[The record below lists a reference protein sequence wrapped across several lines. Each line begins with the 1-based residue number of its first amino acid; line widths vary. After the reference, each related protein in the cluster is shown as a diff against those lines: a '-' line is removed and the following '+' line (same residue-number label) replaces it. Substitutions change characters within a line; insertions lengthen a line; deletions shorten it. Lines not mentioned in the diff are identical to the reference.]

1 MEVNNPADAAIAHYF
16 QEKGYETEDGK
27 LDAGKTTHFLR
38 LVVGIVLS
46 VGLLI
51 SLLSFYILMLSI
63 FLLLQKNTT
72 QLENLLLIGYS
83 PQRIALP
90 YQLLTLLLNAC
101 VLVLSIAL
109 VGLLRTSYLDI
120 IQQLFPTLAT
130 GGSGWVMAT
139 GLLLCLG
146 VSALNWML
154 IRKKVASLWKH
165 TPNRPQNP

>member
-1 MEVNNPADAAIAHYF
+1 M
-16 QEKGYETEDGK
+16 
-27 LDAGKTTHFLR
+27 
-38 LVVGIVLS
+38 GIVLS

-101 VLVLSIAL
+101 VLVLSIGL
-109 VGLLRTSYLDI
+109 VGLLRTSYLDT

>member
-1 MEVNNPADAAIAHYF
+1 
-16 QEKGYETEDGK
+16 
-27 LDAGKTTHFLR
+27 
-38 LVVGIVLS
+38 
-46 VGLLI
+46 
-51 SLLSFYILMLSI
+51 MLSI

-101 VLVLSIAL
+101 VLVLSIGL
-109 VGLLRTSYLDI
+109 VGLLRTSYLDT
-120 IQQLFPTLAT
+120 IQQLFPALAT